1 MKNKWLCFVVVLIGV
16 LSCGVTFGE
25 SPALPS
31 GEYLFDSIRKSR
43 QAIRSGQV
51 RVKTSV
57 TEGNVTKPDWQW
69 TISFDDP
76 KKRADI
82 LRNGYTDTSC
92 YDCYG
97 NTTRMFY
104 STMPTPSGRKFALT
118 FTDGFDKEQGVDYI
132 PEPRWFGFI
141 PMDLSNTQHFSPALM
156 YNTADQSQKK
166 LLTVVADIRLNK
178 PCWRVNYVVDSI
190 DHYIWLDQ
198 SNINRVVCVEGH
210 FKSGDILFV
219 DQVVPEGDL
228 FGDQKIWFP
237 GKLHYKRTEN
247 NIVTR
252 SSEEVIEVIS
262 LNESLPA
269 DTFSPKTIVKP
280 DTPVAWHL
288 DRDRPFPEGELVWDG
303 EKIVVVDHFS
313 KMMKETPRIGIAN
326 IVLMLLGLV
335 LIFFGLGLRLIK
347 RYRQQNLKL

>member
-1 MKNKWLCFVVVLIGV
+1 MKNKWLCFAVVLVGV
-16 LSCGVTFGE
+16 LLCGVTFGE
-25 SPALPS
+25 SPTLPS

-57 TEGNVTKPDWQW
+57 TEGSVPQPDWQW
-69 TISFDDP
+69 TISFDDQ
-76 KKRADI
+76 KKRSDVS
-82 LRNGYTDTSC
+82 RNGYTDTSC

-97 NTTRMFY
+97 NTTRLFY
-104 STMPTPSGRKFALT
+104 STMPTPGKFALT
-118 FTDGFDKEQGVDYI
+118 FTDGFDKEQGADYI
-132 PEPRWFGFI
+132 PDPRWFGFI
-141 PMDLSNTQHFSPALM
+141 PMDLSNTRYFFPTLM
-156 YNTADQSQKK
+156 YDGAKQSQKK
-166 LLTVVADIRLNK
+166 VLTVVADIRLNK
-178 PCWRVNYVVDSI
+178 PSWRVNYVVDSI

-219 DQVVPEGDL
+219 DQVIPEGDL
-228 FGDQKIWFP
+228 LGDKKIWFP
-237 GKLHYKRTEN
+237 RKLHYKRTEN

-252 SSEEVIEVIS
+252 TSEEVIEVIS
-262 LNESLPA
+262 LNESLSA

-288 DRDRPFPEGELVWDG
+288 ERYRPFPEGELIWDG

-313 KMMKETPRIGIAN
+313 KMMKETPRIGTAN
-326 IVLMLLGLV
+326 IVLILLGLA
-335 LIFFGLGLRLIK
+335 LLFWGTGLHLIK
-347 RYRQQNLKL
+347 KYRQQNLKL